1 MRVVEVCGHGD
12 DCLSHGV
19 TQVRLGITL
28 ELHQGTSTDFLGRV
42 LLAVNVFTAPGGAHV
57 ALDRAESAIG
67 VGDGLTLRHLADENF
82 ACFREGHD

>member
-28 ELHQGTSTDFLGRV
+28 ELHQGTGTDFLRRV
-42 LLAVNVFTAPGGAHV
+42 LLAINVFAAPGGAHV
-57 ALDRAESAIG
+57 ALDRAEGAIG
-67 VGDGLTLRHLADENF
+67 VRDGLSLGDFADENF
-82 ACFREGHD
+82 ACF